1 MKNPLLVL
9 AVIALLSG
17 CATTS
22 RDFGVVRNGQ
32 TRCLEQASA
41 ESAKTGVIRWC
52 TSRQMFQ
59 PNRHNVSLGTTTLFA
74 GTDYADVKFEKQI
87 DNVIYAG
94 SCIPEIDI
102 TDMQTS
108 RPVLV
113 GKLPKELIVACD
125 IKSNERGEMLPYAR
139 TNACAAV
146 SAKELGPIVGS
157 VFPFK
162 RTQRCSLVANGE
174 EVFKGSF
181 RYE

>member
-1 MKNPLLVL
+1 MKTNLLVL
-9 AVIALLSG
+9 ALITLLSG

-22 RDFGVVRNGQ
+22 RDFGVVRHGQ
-32 TRCLEQASA
+32 TRCLEQSPA
-41 ESAKTGVIRWC
+41 ESAKTEAVRWC

-59 PNRHNVSLGTTTLFA
+59 PNRHNVTLGTTSLFA

-87 DNVIYAG
+87 DNVIYTG

-113 GKLPKELIVACD
+113 GKLPKALIAACD

-139 TNACAAV
+139 TSACADV
-146 SAKELGPIVGS
+146 SVKELGPIVGS

-162 RTQRCSLVANGE
+162 RTQRCRLVANGE